1 MTTIRAAEILHDAG
15 FLPIPIGTNRQ
26 PLVAWHS
33 LQGGF
38 TKEAMQ
44 QMPWNGGLGIII
56 DGFEVLDFDLK
67 NTPDKTI
74 WQQWKD
80 AVCFVKPDAL
90 DGLLVIG
97 TPHEGFHVIYR
108 TKANEPS
115 RKLANGP
122 NGETII
128 ETRGKGGLVYTLP
141 TDGYVKIQGS
151 WTELIEITEDHRQ
164 LLIQMARGFDLTP
177 QAAPPQV
184 TQSIGGESVFT
195 RFNSENEVL
204 HLALG
209 NGWTS
214 LGERG
219 GKHFLNRPGGG
230 GTDPSANVKGN
241 TMWVF
246 STSQTDLPTDK
257 ALTPFDLF
265 LAYEHNGDMKAAV
278 RNLHEIYKTECKID
292 LHATATTTVLPSL
305 ANDRPYIWNIADE
318 VKELTPFLSFM
329 IDGNTRH
336 YIPEFG
342 MLTITGQAGSY
353 KTAIMRAIAASMI
366 SGKVKASCK
375 AQSEKNV
382 LLFDTELSKAQFQKN
397 MTNIHAQAGGKN
409 TNRIRAYW
417 LTPMSAGE
425 RRSWIDRIIKEEG
438 KDAGLIIIDGW
449 RDLLTDF
456 NDNKEVEGLIAQITQ
471 WRELTGAVMC
481 GVIHVN
487 PGSQKMRG
495 TIGTELMNKSDGVI
509 LVERNQDTGQLQM
522 RFQRGRAWATPPHI
536 DLFVDDNHQ
545 AFHADDPDRQY
556 QQPIVN
562 KFQTG
567 GDFADFVPF

>member
-1 MTTIRAAEILHDAG
+1 MTTIKAAELLFDAG
-15 FLPIPIGTNRQ
+15 FKPIPIGSNRQ
-26 PLVAWHS
+26 PLVAWHG
-33 LQGGF
+33 LQDGF
-38 TKEAMQ
+38 TKETML

-67 NTPDKTI
+67 NTDNKAI

-80 AVCFVKPDAL
+80 AVTFVKADAL

-97 TPHEGFHVIYR
+97 TPNEGFHVIYR
-108 TKANEPS
+108 TDAKEPS

-151 WTELIEITEDHRQ
+151 WTELPKISPDLRQ
-164 LLIQMARGFDLTP
+164 LFIQLARGFDQAP
-177 QAAPPQV
+177 QAMPVQV
-184 TQSIGGESVFT
+184 TQSAGGESVFK
-195 RFNSENEVL
+195 RFNAENEVL

-219 GKHFLNRPGGG
+219 GKHYLNRPGGG
-230 GTDPSANVKGN
+230 GSDPSANIKNN

-246 STSQTDLPTDK
+246 STSQQDLPTDK
-257 ALTPFDLF
+257 ALTPFDLY
-265 LAYEHNGDMKAAV
+265 LAYEHGGDMKAAV
-278 RNLHEIYKTECKID
+278 RELHKLYDPPKPDPIASVE
-292 LHATATTTVLPSL
+292 LP
-305 ANDRPYIWNIADE
+305 ANSDRPYIWNIADE
-318 VKELTPFLSFM
+318 VKELEPFLSFM
-329 IDGNTRH
+329 IDGNVRH
-336 YIPEFG
+336 YVPQFG
-342 MLTITGQAGSY
+342 LLTITGQAGSY

-366 SGKVKASCK
+366 SGRVKASCK

-409 TNRIRAYW
+409 TDRIRAYW

-438 KDAGLIIIDGW
+438 KDAGLIIVDGW

-456 NDNKEVEGLIAQITQ
+456 NDNREVEGLLAQITA

-481 GVIHVN
+481 GIIHVN
-487 PGSQKMRG
+487 PGSHKMRG
-495 TIGTELMNKSDGVI
+495 TLGTELMNKSDGVI

-556 QQPIVN
+556 QAPIVN

-567 GDFADFVPF
+567 ADFADFVPF

>member
-1 MTTIRAAEILHDAG
+1 
-15 FLPIPIGTNRQ
+15 
-26 PLVAWHS
+26 
-33 LQGGF
+33 
-38 TKEAMQ
+38 
-44 QMPWNGGLGIII
+44 
-56 DGFEVLDFDLK
+56 
-67 NTPDKTI
+67 
-74 WQQWKD
+74 
-80 AVCFVKPDAL
+80 
-90 DGLLVIG
+90 
-97 TPHEGFHVIYR
+97 
-108 TKANEPS
+108 
-115 RKLANGP
+115 
-122 NGETII
+122 
-128 ETRGKGGLVYTLP
+128 
-141 TDGYVKIQGS
+141 
-151 WTELIEITEDHRQ
+151 
-164 LLIQMARGFDLTP
+164 
-177 QAAPPQV
+177 
-184 TQSIGGESVFT
+184 
-195 RFNSENEVL
+195 
-204 HLALG
+204 
-209 NGWTS
+209 
-214 LGERG
+214 
-219 GKHFLNRPGGG
+219 
-230 GTDPSANVKGN
+230 
-241 TMWVF
+241 
-246 STSQTDLPTDK
+246 
-257 ALTPFDLF
+257 
-265 LAYEHNGDMKAAV
+265 
-278 RNLHEIYKTECKID
+278 LHEIYKTECKID

-409 TNRIRAYW
+409 TERIRAYW

-562 KFQTG
+562 KFQTSG
-567 GDFADFVPF
+567 FLDDHVPF